1 MVKLA
6 PLTPTTVEPVGVSY
20 LQSSLFFE
28 PTANNVDKG
37 TSEVSGTDSANE
49 DRDEDIQFELEEWEE
64 TRRPTEGK
72 NKEDHAVQ
80 EIQLLQSP
88 RFKRRMAKHRFANQ
102 KELPEGDFKVSPR
115 QTWSGRGGYNDF
127 EDPGSVP

>member
-6 PLTPTTVEPVGVSY
+6 PLTPTSVEPVGVSY

-28 PTANNVDKG
+28 PTANNVDKD

-72 NKEDHAVQ
+72 NKGKTMRYKKFNYYKALGLKDEWRSTDYK
-80 EIQLLQSP
+80 S
-88 RFKRRMAKHRFANQ
+88 KRTTR
-102 KELPEGDFKVSPR
+102 
-115 QTWSGRGGYNDF
+115 RGF
-127 EDPGSVP
+127 

>member
-6 PLTPTTVEPVGVSY
+6 PLTPTRVEPVGVSY

-28 PTANNVDKG
+28 PTANNVDKDA
-37 TSEVSGTDSANE
+37 SEVTGADSVNE

-72 NKEDHAVQ
+72 NKGKTMRYKNST
-80 EIQLLQSP
+80 ITKP
-88 RFKRRMAKHRFANQ
+88 
-102 KELPEGDFKVSPR
+102 
-115 QTWSGRGGYNDF
+115 
-127 EDPGSVP
+127 